1 MSSTITNVI
10 LVKIIRARS
19 RGHRSM
25 TTHRVRGAFHSC
37 RMLQIK
43 SCHFK
48 SDAKQVTSRDTE
60 AVRQATVLPLAN

>member
-1 MSSTITNVI
+1 
-10 LVKIIRARS
+10 
-19 RGHRSM
+19 M

-37 RMLQIK
+37 QMLQIK